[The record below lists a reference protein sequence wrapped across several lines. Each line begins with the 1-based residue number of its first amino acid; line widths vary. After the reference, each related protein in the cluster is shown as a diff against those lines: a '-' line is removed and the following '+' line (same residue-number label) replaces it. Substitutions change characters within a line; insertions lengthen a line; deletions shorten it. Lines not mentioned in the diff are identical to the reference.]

1 MGNRNFDSEL
11 RMKKGLA
18 QYRLDKSKAGRCG
31 SSAGK
36 PRPYAK
42 KNMLKARL
50 NSPIMI
56 GNSITITPRHPFLGF
71 SVGQYYEWTIIEK
84 GVGISRG
91 HELDADQII
100 EHFIVIPKR
109 RTDETRQQARQ
120 KGTD

>member
-11 RMKKGLA
+11 RMKKGTA
-18 QYRLDKSKAGRCG
+18 QYLLDKSKAGRCG

-50 NSPIMI
+50 NSPIMV
-56 GNSITITPRHPFLGF
+56 GNTMIITPRHPFLGF
-71 SVGQYYEWTIIEK
+71 LVGQHYEWTIIEK
-84 GVGISRG
+84 GVGVSRG

-109 RTDETRQQARQ
+109 SSNETRQ